1 MLIAH
6 SLLHI
11 VLMLFQL
18 AQDALQ
24 FVRLGIRSRAALQA
38 ENLFLRKQLALY
50 LECKSSCPAESTS
63 VQVVLG
69 WLGEACGNRRSADWG
84 GGRRFARAS
93 SGERNL
99 PERLKIARTPFFVII
114 NRK

>member
-18 AQDALQ
+18 AQLALQ

-38 ENLFLRKQLALY
+38 ENPFLWKQLALY

-69 WLGEACGNRRSADWG
+69 WLGEAGRNRRSADWG
-84 GGRRFARAS
+84 AVGDLHGLHRGREIFQN
-93 SGERNL
+93 G
-99 PERLKIARTPFFVII
+99 
-114 NRK
+114 